1 MSPATYRKPKPPKN
15 LGAYAMAE
23 HDQGMAARGGGFRQG
38 LPAWVFMTTAGALAL
53 VLLVAVGFSAAHVK
67 EGGGSEIYALPIGV
81 GALAIAAA
89 VLGYYR
95 LPAGVG
101 RWGRPLT
108 ILLVAALGGG
118 ILAAVTDA
126 IEESPGG
133 EVMIAPWVVAA
144 AVGLGIWGSLAVWR
158 ILDEAAREAHKW
170 AWYWGSSLG
179 VVLAL
184 PLFILGEQSAD
195 YRARLGIGAGF
206 DDGVMTVLGL
216 EVVCYALAWVFWW
229 ARRR

>member
-1 MSPATYRKPKPPKN
+1 MV
-15 LGAYAMAE
+15 E
-23 HDQGMAARGGGFRQG
+23 HDGGIAAGSRARRG

-67 EGGGSEIYALPIGV
+67 EGGGSEIYAFPAGV

-89 VLGYYR
+89 VLGYRR

-108 ILLVAALGGG
+108 ILLIAAVGGG
-118 ILAAVTDA
+118 VLAAITDA
-126 IEESPGG
+126 IEESGDG
-133 EVMIAPWVVAA
+133 EVVMAPWVIAA
-144 AVGLGIWGSLAVWR
+144 AIGLGIWGSLAIWR
-158 ILDEAAREAHKW
+158 LLDEAAREAHKW
-170 AWYWGSSLG
+170 AWYWGSSVG
-179 VVLAL
+179 VALAL
-184 PLFILGEQSAD
+184 PLFLLGEQSAD
-195 YRARLGIGAGF
+195 YRSRLGIGDGF
-206 DDGVMTVLGL
+206 DDGVITVLVL